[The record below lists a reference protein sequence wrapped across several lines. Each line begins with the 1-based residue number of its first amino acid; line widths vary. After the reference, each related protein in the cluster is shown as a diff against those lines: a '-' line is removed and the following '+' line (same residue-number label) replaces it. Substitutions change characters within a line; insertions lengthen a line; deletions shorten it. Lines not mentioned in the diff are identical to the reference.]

1 MAVFTRVCLR
11 GWRAGIALLYVCS
24 LAYAQAGTITQ
35 ALQLLPREE
44 FPFDLPKLFV
54 SVDDETNEFDGVRIT
69 FPPDYADQV
78 FIGTYD
84 DMFIKNTS
92 NGREKVLYRELPE
105 KAGFFTKFEAKNIV
119 KVNDYFISALDD
131 FEELLH
137 KNAWG
142 RCLYMDAYFPHFL
155 NGYYSLIGAA
165 RNSDCALP
173 LGARVP
179 ADEYDVS
186 QNSPKSDARIN
197 RWKSSPDTII
207 KLRIASKELA
217 HQLKV
222 WGKNLDKAKDNEDTV
237 TPKETEDA
245 LVVFVRAYFGL
256 KPAAPVVLKKKRLY
270 Q

>member
-1 MAVFTRVCLR
+1 MAVSTRTCFR
-11 GWRAGIALLYVCS
+11 DWRAGIALLYVCS
-24 LAYAQAGTITQ
+24 FAYAQPGKAGQ
-35 ALQLLPREE
+35 ALQLQPREE
-44 FPFDLPKLFV
+44 FSLELPKLFV

-105 KAGFFTKFEAKNIV
+105 KAGFLTKFEAKNIT
-119 KVNDYFISALDD
+119 KVNDYFISALED
-131 FEELLH
+131 FEKLLQ
-137 KNAWG
+137 KNSWG
-142 RCLYMDAYFPHFL
+142 RCLYFDAYFPHFL
-155 NGYYSLIGAA
+155 SGYYSLIGAA
-165 RNSDCALP
+165 RNSECALP
-173 LGARVP
+173 FGARIP
-179 ADEYDVS
+179 ADEYDIS
-186 QNSPKSDARIN
+186 QNSLKTDARIN

-217 HQLKV
+217 NQLRV
-222 WGKNLDKAKDNEDTV
+222 WKKNLEKAKDNDDTM

-256 KPAAPVVLKKKRLY
+256 KPASPVVIKKKRLY